1 MKPAAAML
9 VAWLALSPLL
19 LSLQPAHSDVPYFG
33 ILRGWENSVLEKE
46 ALEQIV
52 GYDIAADGSG
62 IYIAGEYFG
71 RRLPG
76 FGPMVMFLEPDHTFR
91 CQYVLRFGVG
101 ASRGVPRSGAYSIAL
116 TDDSVIVAR
125 VYGDWGGERH
135 VARLFIAVFNKEDCG
150 LTGIIKD
157 LIDRS
162 LLPREWLNL
171 YPVFVSGVKVVWDQD
186 RSSMFVMLQTL
197 ETNTFVPHLY
207 IIQLDTGLNIL
218 KAVRYDLVVKD
229 GSDKFYVSDM
239 FDGGS
244 ILYVTGA
251 YIDSNRISH
260 ILYGEISKN
269 DFSASWYY
277 FFPLSFPGY
286 DVMVGGVM
294 FPSLS
299 RIVLTSVE
307 GQTYVNIAF
316 TMECSGLDCSEDGRL
331 AYRLGLLRFPLDNP
345 SSVDVRLYKF
355 TTTHWNT
362 PAPYTHNNNT
372 WVTRVVEAGGVLYI
386 VGFLNIDLNWLIY
399 DEKSGSYSLAP
410 DLDGFVYAV
419 DARTLDAQY
428 MLRVVSLDGAPSSGG
443 SRVLSAVLGAGSY
456 NGYAYITG
464 TAGNYYLEFTPFN
477 PSNITGTANRNDFAL
492 TTKEP
497 WLDKVEK
504 FSGYSDNTPVFDQDA
519 HRSTAGFYGVLR
531 LKPATTTTST
541 ATETSTSTATST
553 TTRTVTSTPTT
564 TFTRFTTSTQTAVAT
579 VVQTEY
585 VFSTVYTTRVVEGT
599 VTRVETVT
607 SVTTIPYVTTL
618 TDTTTLRSVVTAT
631 TTPTVYATVQTTVLR
646 NMTTYLTTTKAVQP
660 PDTVPWWYILFPFIP
675 LLLLPPIVVT
685 TRGRL
690 KITILEGA
698 GEQQPGAQ
706 PSDIL
711 SEYFKPSVGRLQ
723 KNGKATFIN
732 KDRTTHTVE
741 IYTPEEPGRIKTLTL
756 KPGQKAQIKFKEPG
770 RYFFRLQTNPD
781 KIGILQV
788 E

>member
-1 MKPAAAML
+1 M
-9 VAWLALSPLL
+9 
-19 LSLQPAHSDVPYFG
+19 
-33 ILRGWENSVLEKE
+33 
-46 ALEQIV
+46 
-52 GYDIAADGSG
+52 
-62 IYIAGEYFG
+62 
-71 RRLPG
+71 
-76 FGPMVMFLEPDHTFR
+76 
-91 CQYVLRFGVG
+91 
-101 ASRGVPRSGAYSIAL
+101 
-116 TDDSVIVAR
+116 
-125 VYGDWGGERH
+125 
-135 VARLFIAVFNKEDCG
+135 
-150 LTGIIKD
+150 
-157 LIDRS
+157 
-162 LLPREWLNL
+162 
-171 YPVFVSGVKVVWDQD
+171 
-186 RSSMFVMLQTL
+186 
-197 ETNTFVPHLY
+197 
-207 IIQLDTGLNIL
+207 
-218 KAVRYDLVVKD
+218 
-229 GSDKFYVSDM
+229 
-239 FDGGS
+239 
-244 ILYVTGA
+244 
-251 YIDSNRISH
+251 
-260 ILYGEISKN
+260 LYGEISK
-269 DFSASWYY
+269 DGFIAFWIY

-286 DVMVGGVM
+286 DVRVRGIE

-316 TMECSGLDCSEDGRL
+316 TMECSGLDCSEDDRL
-331 AYRLGLLRFPLDNP
+331 AYRLGLLRFPLGIRNP
-345 SSVDVRLYKF
+345 PVEVRLYNL

-362 PAPYTHNNNT
+362 PAPYNHDNNT
-372 WVTRVVEAGGVLYI
+372 WVKRVVEAGGVLYI

-399 DEKSGSYSLAP
+399 DPGSRSYSLAP

-419 DARTLDAQY
+419 DSRTLDAQY
-428 MLRVVSLDGAPSSGG
+428 MLRVVSLDGTPSSGG
-443 SRVLSAVLGAGSY
+443 SRVPSAVLGAGSY
-456 NGYAYITG
+456 NGHAYITG

-477 PSNITGTANRNDFAL
+477 PSNITGTANRYTFAL
-492 TTKEP
+492 TTKNIDYFKEYRNF
-497 WLDKVEK
+497 LFD
-504 FSGYSDNTPVFDQDA
+504 YDNIPIFDQDA
-519 HRSTAGFYGVLR
+519 HPSTAGFYGVLR

-541 ATETSTSTATST
+541 TTSTVTSTVTSTTTETSTSTATSTTTST

-564 TFTRFTTSTQTAVAT
+564 TVTRFTTSTQTAVAT

-646 NMTTYLTTTKAVQP
+646 NMTTYLTTTKTVQP

-675 LLLLPPIVVT
+675 LLLLPPVVVT

-741 IYTPEEPGRIKTLTL
+741 IYTPEEPGRIKTLTV